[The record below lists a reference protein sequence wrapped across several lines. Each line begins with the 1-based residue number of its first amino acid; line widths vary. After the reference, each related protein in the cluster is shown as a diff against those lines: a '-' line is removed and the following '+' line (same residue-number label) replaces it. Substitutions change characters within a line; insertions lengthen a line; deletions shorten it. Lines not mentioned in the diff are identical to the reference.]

1 MSKSKRKTSKGFAR
15 SRHRD
20 IDVIEKLRR
29 IKGVREQKIDL
40 AEVVSFVRGLNP
52 DTVVYVG
59 GDSQGYKHN
68 GENWTLFIVVI
79 GVHIDG
85 CKGVKV
91 FKQAEW
97 LRDYSGSM
105 RQRLIAEVSMIVSIA
120 GSIMDELGEK
130 RIKYMIEHDLFDVHL
145 DINSNEKHASNVVM
159 KEAMGY
165 VKGVLGIT
173 PKVKPDSFMAS
184 IGADRWT
191 KC

>member
-1 MSKSKRKTSKGFAR
+1 MKEKRTKGYAR
-15 SRHRD
+15 SRHRNID
-20 IDVIEKLRR
+20 IVEKLRK
-29 IKGVREQKIDL
+29 IKGVREQKINL
-40 AEVVSFVRGLNP
+40 EEVVSFIRAQSP
-52 DTVVYVG
+52 ETSVYVG

-68 GENWTLFIVVI
+68 DENWTLFIVII

-120 GSIMDELGEK
+120 GAIMD
-130 RIKYMIEHDLFDVHL
+130 RIGNRRFQIHL
-145 DINSNEKHASNVVM
+145 DINSDEKHASNAVI
-159 KEAMGY
+159 KEAIGY
-165 VKGVLGIT
+165 VKGVLGVEPRT
-173 PKVKPDSFMAS
+173 KPESFMAS